1 VTYKPFPDPFV
12 PPFHA
17 ANPVTG
23 KRVEAPR

>member
-1 VTYKPFPDPFV
+1 VAYKPFPVTFV

-23 KRVEAPR
+23 KRVETPR